1 MVDALCAQRAVGRDF
16 VGPTNLYEEFGQLA
30 LGESLGPKDRAR
42 DVPAPTVA
50 LAARVASDLVFLWA
64 PPEGFEPSHT
74 V

>member
-1 MVDALCAQRAVGRDF
+1 MLCAPSVPSVVTSSVR
-16 VGPTNLYEEFGQLA
+16 PTSMRSAPKLA
-30 LGESLGPKDRAR
+30 LGESLGPKDRPR